1 MTRVTGRGR
10 AAVAGSSARSGD
22 RVGGRIPDQRDTG
35 ALDAGAPLLR
45 VVSDESYPDW
55 EAVYRDNVAR
65 IYRLMFAKVGNRA
78 DAEDLTAEVFVAA
91 LRPLRVSASTAEVRA
106 YLLAT
111 ARTVLAS
118 YWRRTLGR
126 EITGLTD
133 EDNLESVA
141 ADSAGSADTAGRA
154 AVILAGLPE
163 PYRRILELRFLESCS
178 VREAAAAMGVS
189 VTYAK
194 VLQHRALR
202 AAGQLREVNG

>member
-1 MTRVTGRGR
+1 MTRGTGRGR
-10 AAVAGSSARSGD
+10 AAVTGSRARSGD
-22 RVGGRIPDQRDTG
+22 QVGGRVPDQRD
-35 ALDAGAPLLR
+35 ASAPLLR

-65 IYRLMFAKVGNRA
+65 IYRLMFAKVGNRP
-78 DAEDLTAEVFVAA
+78 DAEDLTAEVFLAA

-106 YLLAT
+106 YLLTT
-111 ARTVLAS
+111 ARTVLAG

-126 EITGLTD
+126 EITRLTD
-133 EDNLESVA
+133 EDNLEAVA
-141 ADSAGSADTAGRA
+141 ADSVGSAATAGRA
-154 AVILAGLPE
+154 AVILARLPE

-202 AAGQLREVNG
+202 AAAQLREVSG

>member
-1 MTRVTGRGR
+1 
-10 AAVAGSSARSGD
+10 
-22 RVGGRIPDQRDTG
+22 
-35 ALDAGAPLLR
+35 
-45 VVSDESYPDW
+45 
-55 EAVYRDNVAR
+55 
-65 IYRLMFAKVGNRA
+65 
-78 DAEDLTAEVFVAA
+78 
-91 LRPLRVSASTAEVRA
+91 VRA